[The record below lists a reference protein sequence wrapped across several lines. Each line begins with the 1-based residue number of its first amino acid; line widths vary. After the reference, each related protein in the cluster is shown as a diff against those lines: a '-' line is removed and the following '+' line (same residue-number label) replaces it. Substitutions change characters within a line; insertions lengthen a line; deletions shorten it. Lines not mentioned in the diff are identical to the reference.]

1 VSDTFYQE
9 LEPLHEFDRALDDGA
24 YRPLPDDWWV
34 GVSDVVQSTTAIAAG
49 RHKAVNLAGAATIS
63 AVLNTLGQ
71 RDFPFSFG
79 GDGARFAISGADADL
94 VRTALQRT
102 TRWVR
107 DNLNLELRVALVPV
121 GDVRAAGVD
130 VKVARLA
137 ASSAVAYALFSGGG
151 MQWAEDALKDG
162 RIGLP
167 PADDGVR
174 PDLRGLS
181 CQWGPMPSRNGE
193 ILSIIVRPAPAA
205 DPSAFSE
212 ATRRLMEVLR
222 GEQRLS
228 PVPLEGPAVRW
239 PASSLGPMSRLSRGA
254 APLAL
259 SWLRIALKTAFLYG
273 LFKLGLTVG
282 GFRTNHYRQMVS
294 ANTDYQK
301 FDDGLFLTVDCS
313 HDVSREAETVLE
325 AAESDGVLTFGL
337 HRQKEALMTCIV
349 PSAMT
354 DSHFHFL
361 DGGGG
366 GYTSAA
372 KMLKARD
379 AAVAAKG

>member
-1 VSDTFYQE
+1 MSDDFYRE
-9 LEPLHEFDRALDDGA
+9 IEPLDDFDRALDEGA

-63 AVLNTLGQ
+63 AVLNALGD
-71 RDFPFSFG
+71 REFPFSFG
-79 GDGARFAISGADADL
+79 GDGARFATSGRDADV

-107 DNLNLELRVALVPV
+107 DSLDLDLRVALVPV
-121 GDVRAAGVD
+121 AELRAGGAD

-151 MQWAEDALKDG
+151 MQLAEDALKEG
-162 RIGLP
+162 RVGLP
-167 PADDGVR
+167 PADDSER
-174 PDLRGLS
+174 PDLTGLS

-193 ILSIIVRPAPAA
+193 ILSIIARPAPGA
-205 DPSAFSE
+205 DASTFSKV
-212 ATRRLMEVLR
+212 TRGLLEILR
-222 GEQRLS
+222 EEQRLS
-228 PVPLEGPAVRW
+228 PVPFEGPPVRW
-239 PASSLGPMSRLSRGA
+239 TAASLGLMSRVTRGT
-254 APLAL
+254 APRAFN
-259 SWLRIALKTAFLYG
+259 WARVALKTALLYG
-273 LFKLGLTVG
+273 LFKLGLKVG
-282 GFRTNHYRQMVS
+282 GFDSNHYRQMVA

-313 HDVSREAETVLE
+313 QDVAREAEALLT
-325 AAESDGVLTFGL
+325 AAESQGVLMFGL

-349 PSAMT
+349 PSATT

-361 DGGGG
+361 DGGG
-366 GYTSAA
+366 YTSAA
-372 KMLKARD
+372 RMLKERHAS
-379 AAVAAKG
+379 A